1 MKEVVYDY
9 YGHKA
14 EDSLK
19 LAAAKFLVE
28 NMPGHFSV
36 RDEDYF
42 RQVASIAQTKGISY
56 PDRKTM
62 EMFVSYYRDGEERL
76 SDADIVSP
84 GFLIRHID
92 KAFEQRARFP
102 WLRDIDD
109 ETFFEYLLPYRFL
122 NEPLD
127 YWRDSLTISSLAFSD
142 VMLCDNL
149 KYDPAAVVPRVY
161 TDRESGDMGGY
172 TYARHLPGV
181 TSDRGCYFFAAANLL
196 RYRAA
201 GIPSAID
208 FIPAYANRNGGH
220 CWVSVISPDREFGK
234 LEIEPGRRA
243 PKIYRYTYSRTNRYA
258 DYQTKE
264 YLPEMFR
271 NPFIKDVTNCYLNV
285 RDVTVPVSGMLKSKL
300 PKLCFLAVFNAG
312 KWVPVAVAERKMKRA
327 TFDCVAV
334 GCVYLPVY
342 WQQELKAVNYP
353 FIING
358 KYRED
363 YLIPDCSRTRK
374 IRISRKYPYNE
385 RLNGYCKLFEGMEI
399 WGSDSRSF
407 DNARRLCVLKRTN
420 GSAVFDNHVDVPG
433 KFRYLK
439 LLSAGSSVDLSE
451 IVVYDEKGRI
461 VDGSPID
468 SCFKKKYRS

>member
-1 MKEVVYDY
+1 MEYWRSVHGTADRFVKIVSFFSWVAVIVCTGCNREKERNIGILKEVVYDY

-42 RQVASIAQTKGISY
+42 RQVASIAQIKGISY

-62 EMFVSYYRDGEERL
+62 EMFVSYYRDGEDRL

-92 KAFEQRARFP
+92 KAFEQRVKFP

-149 KYDPAAVVPRVY
+149 KYDLAAVVPHVY

-220 CWVSVISPDREFGK
+220 CWVSVISPDGLLKFIDIHIR
-234 LEIEPGRRA
+234 GRTVMPIIR
-243 PKIYRYTYSRTNRYA
+243 
-258 DYQTKE
+258 Q
-264 YLPEMFR
+264 R
-271 NPFIKDVTNCYLNV
+271 NIFP
-285 RDVTVPVSGMLKSKL
+285 R
-300 PKLCFLAVFNAG
+300 
-312 KWVPVAVAERKMKRA
+312 
-327 TFDCVAV
+327 
-334 GCVYLPVY
+334 
-342 WQQELKAVNYP
+342 
-353 FIING
+353 
-358 KYRED
+358 
-363 YLIPDCSRTRK
+363 CSV
-374 IRISRKYPYNE
+374 I
-385 RLNGYCKLFEGMEI
+385 
-399 WGSDSRSF
+399 
-407 DNARRLCVLKRTN
+407 
-420 GSAVFDNHVDVPG
+420 
-433 KFRYLK
+433 
-439 LLSAGSSVDLSE
+439 LLS
-451 IVVYDEKGRI
+451 KM
-461 VDGSPID
+461 
-468 SCFKKKYRS
+468 